1 MLNKIVE
8 ENSVDDLLKQLSDF
22 PRSKKVSDDGVELSS
37 ENLEEFLLKY
47 TGRLVK
53 DSVES
58 IENVKD
64 FIDSAPDP
72 ESTEALASLIKSA
85 ASSIDVLQRI
95 MTSREKNA
103 SSKEITKMKIE
114 SQQMQTDKEI
124 GARLLLSREE
134 AIKALIQSSEEDA
147 IDAESELVS

>member
-1 MLNKIVE
+1 VE
-8 ENSVDDLLKQLSDF
+8 TDSVDDLLQQLSNF
-22 PRSKKVSDDGVELSS
+22 PREKKTSEGDVELSK
-37 ENLEEFLLKY
+37 ENIEDFLLKY

-58 IENVKD
+58 IENMKD
-64 FIDSAPDP
+64 FIDSAPDA

-95 MTSREKNA
+95 MTSREKNQ
-103 SSKEITKMKIE
+103 SSKEIAKMKIE

-134 AIKALIQSSEEDA
+134 AIKALMDSANSNIIETK
-147 IDAESELVS
+147 AEVIE

>member
-1 MLNKIVE
+1 ME
-8 ENSVDDLLKQLSDF
+8 DNSVDDLLKQLSES
-22 PRSKKVSDDGVELSS
+22 PRVKPMRDDSIELTG

-47 TGRLVK
+47 TGKLIK

-64 FIDSAPDP
+64 YIDSAPDA

-95 MTSREKNA
+95 MTSREKNT

-114 SQQMQTDKEI
+114 SQQIQTDKEI

-134 AIKALIQSSEEDA
+134 AIKALIASSNSPTIEV
-147 IDAESELVS
+147 ESEIVE

>member
-1 MLNKIVE
+1 ME
-8 ENSVDDLLKQLSDF
+8 DNSVDDLLKQLSES
-22 PRSKKVSDDGVELSS
+22 PRVKPMRDDSIELTG

-47 TGRLVK
+47 TGKLIK

-64 FIDSAPDP
+64 YIDSAPDA

-95 MTSREKNA
+95 MTSREKNT

-114 SQQMQTDKEI
+114 SQQIQTDKEI

-134 AIKALIQSSEEDA
+134 AIKALIASSNSPT
-147 IDAESELVS
+147 IKVESEIVE